1 MSNKRKKQKQL
12 AAEKGFNKI
21 DQFQRNALDK
31 GGKNVRGDRSW
42 RGKDADNQLNRW
54 EVKKAGAEALGKDL
68 NPQVFYRKHKSS
80 HKKPNKEILI
90 SRDEGY
96 KSKTK
101 VVDGEVESKYKKLS
115 KGKVKRM
122 TNRFDKQLRK
132 HNKPMNNAKAKA
144 SRNARRVDI
153 ERTSALM
160 QKVKNS
166 NFPKPQENKM
176 ASESTGIN
184 RPASHTADQLTG
196 GSKHLM
202 DMAEGGYYSTKYAI
216 DRAAKEGNPY
226 EVTQSPVNPNR
237 IDVSKPTTTTKSS
250 TSKPNF
256 KEGYEKTG
264 FKTEKKQIVTDT
276 PRKVKKGTPLKQ
288 YTYTVSEADSYK
300 PPKVDVQKEKRKATR
315 KSKKAMKKGDW
326 MGAFVS
332 GEDVKTKTVSK
343 KRAERMKKRGWT
355 ESMKY

>member
-1 MSNKRKKQKQL
+1 MSNKK
-12 AAEKGFNKI
+12 
-21 DQFQRNALDK
+21 
-31 GGKNVRGDRSW
+31 
-42 RGKDADNQLNRW
+42 
-54 EVKKAGAEALGKDL
+54 
-68 NPQVFYRKHKSS
+68 
-80 HKKPNKEILI
+80 
-90 SRDEGY
+90 
-96 KSKTK
+96 
-101 VVDGEVESKYKKLS
+101 
-115 KGKVKRM
+115 
-122 TNRFDKQLRK
+122 
-132 HNKPMNNAKAKA
+132 
-144 SRNARRVDI
+144 RRVDI

-166 NFPKPQENKM
+166 NFPKPKENKM

-202 DMAEGGYYSTKYAI
+202 EMAEGGYYSLKYAM
-216 DRAAKEGNPY
+216 DRSAKEKIPY
-226 EVTQSPVNPNR
+226 EVTQSPVNPNK
-237 IDVSKPTTTTKSS
+237 IDVSKPKTSSSESKTTKSF

-256 KEGYEKTG
+256 KEGYEKRG
-264 FKTEKKQIVTDT
+264 FKTEKKQIVT
-276 PRKVKKGTPLKQ
+276 KKGTPLKQ

-355 ESMKY
+355 ESTKY